1 MLEKKIISVFPR
13 KVFNPPMRVY
23 CVKELSLDE
32 YFSSYLPK
40 LTEDESYLIYLIARD
55 REVKEKMGIKIDKIL
70 FRIKSKEP
78 LKAVEILK
86 AIRDGVEF
94 EVKGIK
100 LRREWIKIMHVLNPI
115 NVSKASK
122 LTALKFFEQCEKKP
136 DIEKVFHSAL
146 AKSIDFKIFMIDID
160 SKSREII
167 EGLNGIKARLVM
179 TTKRGFHIHV
189 WKEDLQN
196 PSILFKLKGVEVKTR
211 DAIEYVPSIDQGGF
225 VPKAYLIDTVD
236 EIVNLM

>member
-1 MLEKKIISVFPR
+1 MFPR
-13 KVFNPPMRVY
+13 KAFNPPLRVY
-23 CVKELSLDE
+23 YVRKLSLNE

-40 LTEDESYLIYLIARD
+40 LTEEESYLIYLIARD
-55 REVKEKMGIKIDKIL
+55 RDVKEKLGIKIDKIL

-94 EVKGIK
+94 EVKGIR
-100 LRREWIKIMHVLNPI
+100 LRKEWIKIMHVLNPV

-122 LTALKFFEQCEKKP
+122 LTALRFFEQCEKKP

-160 SKSREII
+160 SKSKEII
-167 EGLNGIKARLVM
+167 EELKGIKARLVI

-189 WKEDLQN
+189 WKEDLIN

-211 DAIEYVPSIDQGGF
+211 DAIEYVPFIDQGGF
-225 VPKAYLIDTVD
+225 TPEAYSIDTAD
-236 EIVNLM
+236 EVINLV